1 MTGKRKSTKKRD
13 PNQIALPKGPDEE
26 EGVTIARAVIR
37 PTVQAAVTLSEY
49 NKGTAALDLNGLIT
63 SLTEQTD
70 AAIGGDLKRGEA
82 MLAAQAHTLDA
93 IFNNLARRAALN
105 MGEYMGACDTYLRLA
120 LRAQA
125 QSRATWEV
133 LATMQNP
140 PMANYVAQ
148 ANVAHMQQV
157 NNASVEPNN
166 ASRARGNPIPQ
177 NKLLEENHGERLDT
191 RTTGTTGRADPAMET
206 VGEVDG
212 AEDTGGKRSGVPER
226 I

>member
-13 PNQIALPKGPDEE
+13 PNQIAVTQRPDED

-37 PTVQAAVTLSEY
+37 PTVQAAVTLGEY
-49 NKGTAALDLNGLIT
+49 HKGTAALDLNGLIT

-93 IFNNLARRAALN
+93 IFNNLSRRAAMN
-105 MGEYMGACDTYLRLA
+105 MGEYMGACDIYLKLA
-120 LRAQA
+120 LRAQS
-125 QSRATWEV
+125 QCRATWET

-148 ANVAHMQQV
+148 ANVAHTQQV
-157 NNASVEPNN
+157 NNAPVTSSEG
-166 ASRARGNPIPQ
+166 SRARESPNLQ
-177 NKLLEENHGERLDT
+177 NKLLEEKDGERLDT
-191 RTTGTTGRADPAMET
+191 GTTGTTGPVDPAMAT
-206 VGEVDG
+206 VGEVNG
-212 AEDTGGKRSGVPER
+212 AADASG
-226 I
+226 